1 MTAHIANI
9 DLQFVQDC
17 ALVDV
22 VADQLDLSPY
32 CSAAAGQP
40 LYKLAGVTNHS
51 GSMQRGHYKAQC
63 RSPVDGGWHTCND
76 SLVLP
81 SGTVDGLSSEA
92 YMLLYRRQDC

>member
-1 MTAHIANI
+1 MPAHIANI

-22 VADQLDLSPY
+22 VADKLDLLPY

-51 GSMQRGHYKAQC
+51 GSMQRGHYTAQC
-63 RSPVDGGWHTCND
+63 RCPTYGGWYTCND
-76 SLVLP
+76 TLVLL

-92 YMLLYRRQDC
+92 YMLFYTGQDC